1 MKDRV
6 LNHPSKFGVSKSIFE
21 SVNRV
26 RVLRVAILAQIG
38 ANEFTEFFR
47 GVGWV

>member
-1 MKDRV
+1 MGERV

-38 ANEFTEFFR
+38 AYGFTEFLR
-47 GVGWV
+47 GVEKV